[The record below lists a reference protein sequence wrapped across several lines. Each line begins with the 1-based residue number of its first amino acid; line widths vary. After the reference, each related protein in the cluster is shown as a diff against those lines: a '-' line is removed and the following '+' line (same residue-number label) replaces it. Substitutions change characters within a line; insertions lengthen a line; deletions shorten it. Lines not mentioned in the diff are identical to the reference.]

1 MKLSSK
7 LNKYFIIL
15 LVITIFVSAIT
26 SIFIFG
32 NSFER
37 FANIERK
44 QKFDLL
50 SEDLNHI
57 TQLEDGLNPSIL
69 QRYADT
75 EEIYIKV
82 YNYDRILLFEHDGIN
97 PATRNKNVKF
107 LNAKY
112 NLVNELN
119 IPIGYLE
126 IEYADNIFEYDE
138 NIYLFRREMIRNF
151 TIIFIILMVV
161 GSICILF
168 VSKMITEP
176 ITYIKNQANQI
187 RSRNYNIKRK
197 EFDIYELDELST
209 DISYLATSLS
219 LQEKF
224 RSDYAHDIAHELRTP
239 VTNLMLHL
247 DGIKDEIIQPDKPTI
262 DLLLSEIKRL
272 SSMID
277 NLESTFNSSNSI
289 TELELTKIDIKNL
302 LETISAS
309 FLPLMHENNI
319 ELETNFVD
327 NVIIETDINKLKQ
340 IISNILSNAIKAIE
354 NGGKIKLTHRNFKN
368 RDVIS
373 IEDNGIGISKDNLE
387 HIFERFY
394 RVDNVRNTKVSGHGL
409 GLSIAK
415 TYIDLLG
422 YNLSVNSELG
432 KGTEFIITIPHNS

>member
-151 TIIFIILMVV
+151 TIIFIILMVI

-327 NVIIETDINKLKQ
+327 NIIIETDVNKLKQ

>member
-327 NVIIETDINKLKQ
+327 NIIIETDVNKLKQ